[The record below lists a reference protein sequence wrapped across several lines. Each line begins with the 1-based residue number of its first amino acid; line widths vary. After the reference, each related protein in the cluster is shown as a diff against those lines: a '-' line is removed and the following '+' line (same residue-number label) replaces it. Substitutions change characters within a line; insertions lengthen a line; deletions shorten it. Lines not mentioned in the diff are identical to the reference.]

1 MAFSRRIEGMGR
13 LWWMVGFVAVAA
25 CGDDAPPM
33 EGGETSGG
41 TTATTTAVAPS
52 TTGTNDDDSSESS
65 GGPTVPEPEPD
76 VDWSPVSCDALDPNY
91 CAFPFPSN
99 VHTVAAADTPTG
111 RRVQIDPEAWPVT
124 LDGTQVDLSVLERS
138 DGFSTSGA
146 MMVHM
151 PGATV
156 TGLPSPLDIGFSL
169 DPESPSVL
177 LNAQTGERV
186 PHFSELDM
194 SHAQA
199 DKRVLF
205 VRPAVRLEEGTRYIV
220 AIRDVL
226 DADGDALPPSAAF
239 EVLRDL
245 RPTEDEGLDARRP
258 LYADIFGRLEEA
270 GVERGSLQL
279 AWDFTTASREN
290 ITGTML
296 EIRDDALEVIGA
308 GGPEFTIERIEDDFS
323 DNILRRVAGTISVP
337 LYLETEETG
346 TGFNW
351 GDDDIPAQN
360 GFAEFDFE
368 VLIPYAAMEEPA
380 PILHVGHGLLGSLE
394 EVRSGHYQRL
404 ANQHNFVLVATDW
417 AGMATPDL
425 LNVAGFLS
433 AGEIHRF
440 HTVADRLQQGIVNAI
455 VFSRALQGDLGAD
468 AALDMGQHS
477 AVDPSRVFY
486 AGSSQGGIMGSVLLA
501 VSPDIQRGI
510 LDVPGQPYN
519 LMLNRSQGFNTYLGL
534 LWQNYDNPI
543 DIQFGLSIVQ
553 MMWDR
558 SEPAGYTHLIRD
570 GLLPGSPP
578 KDVLMQVAI
587 GDHQVT
593 TLAAHIMARS
603 ANIPNLGPVNRE
615 VWGVES
621 VEGTVEGAAMIE
633 YDWGNSEPIENVP
646 ADDDNGEDTHGKLR
660 NLQISIET
668 RVQFLL
674 EGTIETHCDGPC
686 DPE

>member
-1 MAFSRRIEGMGR
+1 M
-13 LWWMVGFVAVAA
+13 MVCVAVAA

-33 EGGETSGG
+33 ESGEASGS
-41 TTATTTAVAPS
+41 TAVATTTVAASSTS
-52 TTGTNDDDSSESS
+52 TTDGDSSGSS
-65 GGPTVPEPEPD
+65 GGPTVPEPEPE
-76 VDWSPVSCDALDPNY
+76 VDWSPVTCDALDPNY

-99 VHTVAAADTPTG
+99 VHTVADPETPTG
-111 RRVQIDPEAWPVT
+111 RRVRLDPQGWPVT
-124 LDGTQVDLSVLERS
+124 LGGIQVDLSVLERS

-146 MMVHM
+146 MLVHM

-156 TGLPSPLDIGFSL
+156 TGLPTPLDIGFSL
-169 DPESPSVL
+169 EPESPTVL
-177 LNAQTGERV
+177 LNAETGERV
-186 PHFSELDM
+186 AHFSELDM
-194 SHAQA
+194 SHNQA

-220 AIRDVL
+220 AIRNVVDS
-226 DADGDALPPSAAF
+226 DGEPLAASPAF

-245 RPTEDEGLDARRP
+245 RPTDDADLDARRP
-258 LYADIFGRLEEA
+258 LYADIFGRLGDA
-270 GVERGSLQL
+270 GVSRDSLQL

-290 ITGTML
+290 ITGSML
-296 EIRDDALEVIGA
+296 EIRDDALEVLGS
-308 GGPEFTIERIEDDFS
+308 GGPEFDIERIEDDYS
-323 DNILRRVAGTISVP
+323 DNIMRRVEGTISVP

-351 GDDDIPAQN
+351 GDDGVPAQN
-360 GFAEFDFE
+360 GFADFDFE
-368 VLIPYAAMEEPA
+368 VLIPYAAMDEPA

-433 AGEIHRF
+433 SGEIHRF
-440 HTVADRLQQGIVNAI
+440 QTVADRLQQGVLNAI

-468 AALDMGQHS
+468 VALEVGDHS
-477 AVDPSRVFY
+477 AVDPSRVLY

-501 VSPDIQRGI
+501 VSPDIERGI

-534 LWQNYDNPI
+534 LLQNYDDPV
-543 DIQFGLSIVQ
+543 DIQFGLSVIQ

-593 TLAAHIMARS
+593 TIAAHIMARS
-603 ANIPNLGPVNRE
+603 ANVPNLGPLNRDVFGLE
-615 VWGVES
+615 TVQ
-621 VEGTVEGAAMIE
+621 GTVQGAAMIE
-633 YDWGNSEPIENVP
+633 YDWGNTEPVVNIP
-646 ADDDNGEDTHGKLR
+646 ADDGEDPHGKLR
-660 NLQISIET
+660 NLDVSLET

-686 DPE
+686 DPQ

>member
-1 MAFSRRIEGMGR
+1 M
-13 LWWMVGFVAVAA
+13 AVAA

-33 EGGETSGG
+33 ESGG
-41 TTATTTAVAPS
+41 SSSGSTGSSTTTIAPS
-52 TTGTNDDDSSESS
+52 STGTTQAQSSESS
-65 GGPTVPEPEPD
+65 GGPTVPEPDPE
-76 VDWSPVSCDALDPNY
+76 VDWSPVTCDALDPNY

-99 VHTVAAADTPTG
+99 VHTVAAPDTSTG
-111 RRVQIDPEAWPVT
+111 RRVQIDPAGWPIT

-151 PGATV
+151 PGATG
-156 TGLPSPLDIGFSL
+156 TGLPTPLDIGFSL
-169 DPESPSVL
+169 DPESPTVL
-177 LNAQTGERV
+177 LNAATGERV

-194 SHAQA
+194 SHTQA

-220 AIRDVL
+220 AIRDVV
-226 DADGDALPPSAAF
+226 DSVGDPLAPSEAF

-245 RPTEDEGLDARRP
+245 RPTDDQDLDARRA
-258 LYADIFGRLEEA
+258 LYADIFGRLGDA
-270 GVERGSLQL
+270 GVQRDTLQL

-290 ITGTML
+290 ITSTML
-296 EIRDDALEVIGA
+296 EIRDDALEVIGT
-308 GGPEFTIERIEDDFS
+308 GGPEYNIERIEDDYS
-323 DNILRRVAGTISVP
+323 ENIMRRVAGTISVP

-351 GDDDIPAQN
+351 GADGVPEQN

-368 VLIPYAAMEEPA
+368 VLIPYAAMDAPA

-394 EVRSGHYQRL
+394 ELRSGHYQRL

-468 AALDMGQHS
+468 AALDLGDHS
-477 AVDPSRVFY
+477 AVDPSSVFY

-501 VSPDIQRGI
+501 VSPDIRRGI

-603 ANIPNLGPVNRE
+603 ANIPNLGPLNRD
-615 VWGVES
+615 VWGLETAM
-621 VEGTVEGAAMIE
+621 GTVEGAAMIE
-633 YDWGNSEPIENVP
+633 YDWGNSEPLHNVP
-646 ADDDNGEDTHGKLR
+646 ADDGEDPHGRLR
-660 NLQISIET
+660 NLDVSLET

>member
-1 MAFSRRIEGMGR
+1 MARVG
-13 LWWMVGFVAVAA
+13 WMMVCLAVAA

-33 EGGETSGG
+33 ESGG
-41 TTATTTAVAPS
+41 TSGSTAAATTTVASSS
-52 TTGTNDDDSSESS
+52 TSTSDADGSESS
-65 GGPTVPEPEPD
+65 GGPTVPEPDPE
-76 VDWSPVSCDALDPNY
+76 VDWPTVTCDALDPNY

-99 VHTVAAADTPTG
+99 VHTIAAPQTPTG
-111 RRVQIDPEAWPVT
+111 RRVKIDPEGWLVT
-124 LDGTQVDLSVLERS
+124 TSGLQVDLSVLERS
-138 DGFSTSGA
+138 DGFSTSAA

-151 PGATV
+151 PGASV
-156 TGLPSPLDIGFSL
+156 TGLPSPLDIGSSL
-169 DPESPSVL
+169 QPESPTVL
-177 LNAQTGERV
+177 LDAQTGERV

-194 SHAQA
+194 SHGQA

-220 AIRDVL
+220 AIRNVL
-226 DADGDALPPSAAF
+226 DAEGDPLTPSPAF

-245 RPTEDEGLDARRP
+245 RPTQDEGLEARRP
-258 LYADIFGRLEEA
+258 LYADIFGRLAEA

-290 ITGTML
+290 ITGSML

-308 GGPEFTIERIEDDFS
+308 GGPGFEIERVEDDYS
-323 DNILRRVAGTISVP
+323 DNIMRRVTGTISVP
-337 LYLETEETG
+337 LYLETEATG

-351 GDDDIPAQN
+351 GQDGMPVQN
-360 GFAEFDFE
+360 GFADFDFE
-368 VLIPYAAMEEPA
+368 VLIPYAAMEAPA

-394 EVRSGHYQRL
+394 EVGSGHYQRL

-433 AGEIHRF
+433 TGEIHRF
-440 HTVADRLQQGIVNAI
+440 HTVADRLQQGVLNAI

-468 AALDMGQHS
+468 VALDLGDHS

-519 LMLNRSQGFNTYLGL
+519 LLLNRSVDFENYLGL

-543 DIQFGLSIVQ
+543 DIQFGLSLIQ

-578 KDVLMQVAI
+578 KDVLLQVAI
-587 GDHQVT
+587 GDHQVS
-593 TLAAHIMARS
+593 TLGAHIMAR
-603 ANIPNLGPVNRE
+603 AAGVPNLGPVNRE
-615 VWGVES
+615 IWGLETA
-621 VEGTVEGAAMIE
+621 EGTVEGSAMIE
-633 YDWGNSEPIENVP
+633 YEFGVVEPIVNIPTE
-646 ADDDNGEDTHGKLR
+646 DGEDPHGKLR
-660 NLQISIET
+660 NLEQSIET
-668 RVQFLL
+668 RAQFLL

>member
-1 MAFSRRIEGMGR
+1 MRGVWSIVVC
-13 LWWMVGFVAVAA
+13 LAVAA

-33 EGGETSGG
+33 ESAETSGS
-41 TTATTTAVAPS
+41 TSVAATSVAPS
-52 TTGTNDDDSSESS
+52 STGTTEVESSSSS
-65 GGPTVPEPEPD
+65 GGPTVPEPEPE
-76 VDWSPVSCDALDPNY
+76 VDWQAVTCDALDPNY

-99 VHTVAAADTPTG
+99 VHTVADPTTPTG
-111 RRVQIDPEAWPVT
+111 RRVRLDTEAWPVT
-124 LDGTQVDLSVLERS
+124 LGGVQVDLSVLERS
-138 DGFSTSGA
+138 DGFSTSAA
-146 MMVHM
+146 MLVHM

-156 TGLPSPLDIGFSL
+156 TGLPSPLDIELSL
-169 DPESPSVL
+169 GPESPTVL
-177 LNAQTGERV
+177 LNAETGERV

-194 SHAQA
+194 SHTQP

-205 VRPAVRLEEGTRYIV
+205 VRPAVRLEEGTRYIA
-220 AIRDVL
+220 AIRNVL
-226 DADGDALPPSAAF
+226 DTEGAALAPSDAF
-239 EVLRDL
+239 EILRDL
-245 RPTEDEGLDARRP
+245 RPTDDEALDARRP
-258 LYADIFGRLEEA
+258 LYADIFGRLADA
-270 GVERGSLQL
+270 GVERRTLQL

-290 ITGTML
+290 ITSSML
-296 EIRDDALEVIGA
+296 EIRDDALAVIGS
-308 GGPEFTIERIEDDFS
+308 GGPEYDIERIEEDYS
-323 DNILRRVAGTISVP
+323 ENIMRRVAGTLSVP
-337 LYLETEETG
+337 LYLETAETG

-351 GDDDIPAQN
+351 GEQGIPAQN

-368 VLIPYAAMEEPA
+368 VLIPYAAMDAPA

-394 EVRSGHYQRL
+394 ELRSGHYQRL
-404 ANQHNFVLVATDW
+404 ANEHNFVLVATDW

-433 AGEIHRF
+433 SGEIHRF
-440 HTVADRLQQGIVNAI
+440 QTVADRLQQGVLNAI

-468 AALDMGQHS
+468 VALEVGDHSALD
-477 AVDPSRVFY
+477 PSQILY

-534 LWQNYDNPI
+534 LLQNYDDPV
-543 DIQFGLSIVQ
+543 DIQFGLSVIQ

-587 GDHQVT
+587 GDQQVT

-603 ANIPNLGPVNRE
+603 AGIPNLGPHNRE
-615 VWGVES
+615 VWGLETVR
-621 VEGTVEGAAMIE
+621 GTVEGAAMIE
-633 YDWGNSEPIENVP
+633 YDWGNTEPLLNVP
-646 ADDDNGEDTHGKLR
+646 AEEGEDPHGKLR
-660 NLQISIET
+660 NLDVSIET

-674 EGTIETHCDGPC
+674 EGTIETHCAGPC

>member
-1 MAFSRRIEGMGR
+1 MA
-13 LWWMVGFVAVAA
+13 
-25 CGDDAPPM
+25 
-33 EGGETSGG
+33 
-41 TTATTTAVAPS
+41 
-52 TTGTNDDDSSESS
+52 
-65 GGPTVPEPEPD
+65 
-76 VDWSPVSCDALDPNY
+76 CDALDPSY

-99 VHTVAAADTPTG
+99 VHTVADPETSTG
-111 RRVQIDPEAWPVT
+111 RRVRIDPQGWPVT
-124 LDGTQVDLSVLERS
+124 VSGIQVDLSVLERS
-138 DGFSTSGA
+138 DGFSTSAA
-146 MMVHM
+146 MVVHM

-156 TGLPSPLDIGFSL
+156 AGLATPLDLGFSL
-169 DPESPSVL
+169 EPESPTVL
-177 LNAQTGERV
+177 LNAETGERV

-194 SHAQA
+194 SHTQ
-199 DKRVLF
+199 DDRRVLF
-205 VRPAVRLEEGTRYIV
+205 IRPAVRLEEGTRYIV
-220 AIRDVL
+220 AIRDVV
-226 DADGDALPPSAAF
+226 DGDGEPLAPSAAF

-245 RPTEDEGLDARRP
+245 QPTEDDDLDARRP
-258 LYADIFGRLEEA
+258 LYADIFRRLEDA
-270 GVERGSLQL
+270 GVQRGTLQL

-296 EIRDDALEVIGA
+296 EIRDDALEVMGA
-308 GGPEFTIERIEDDFS
+308 EGPEYAIERTEDEVS
-323 DNILRRVAGTISVP
+323 ENIMRRVTGTVSVP
-337 LYLETEETG
+337 LYLETAQTG

-351 GDDDIPAQN
+351 GDDGVPAQN
-360 GFAEFDFE
+360 GFADFDFE
-368 VLIPYAAMEEPA
+368 ILIPYAAMDAPA

-433 AGEIHRF
+433 SGEIHRF
-440 HTVADRLQQGIVNAI
+440 QTVADRLQQGVLNAI

-468 AALDMGQHS
+468 AALDMGDHS
-477 AVDPSRVFY
+477 AVDPSQVFY

-534 LWQNYDNPI
+534 LLQNYDDPV
-543 DIQFGLSIVQ
+543 DIQFGLSVIQ

-603 ANIPNLGPVNRE
+603 ADIPNLGPLNRD
-615 VWGVES
+615 VFGLDTAQ
-621 VEGTVEGAAMIE
+621 GTVEGAAMIE
-633 YDWGNSEPIENVP
+633 YDWGNSEPLVNIP
-646 ADDDNGEDTHGKLR
+646 ADDGEDPHGKLR
-660 NLQISIET
+660 NLDVSIET

>member
-1 MAFSRRIEGMGR
+1 M
-13 LWWMVGFVAVAA
+13 MVCVAMAA

-33 EGGETSGG
+33 QSGETSGS
-41 TTATTTAVAPS
+41 TEVTATAPS
-52 TTGTNDDDSSESS
+52 SSGSTADAESSDSS
-65 GGPTVPEPEPD
+65 GGPSVPEPAPV
-76 VDWSPVSCDALDPNY
+76 VDWQPVTCDALDPNY

-99 VHTVAAADTPTG
+99 VHTVAAPETSTG
-111 RRVQIDPEAWPVT
+111 RRVRIDPQGWPVT
-124 LDGTQVDLSVLERS
+124 LSGIQVDLSVLERS
-138 DGFSTSGA
+138 DGFSTSAA

-156 TGLPSPLDIGFSL
+156 QGLPTAADLGFSL
-169 DPESPSVL
+169 TPESPTVL
-177 LNAQTGERV
+177 LNAETGERV

-194 SHAQA
+194 SHGQD

-205 VRPAVRLEEGTRYIV
+205 VRPVVRLEEGTRYIV

-226 DADGDALPPSAAF
+226 DSEGEPLEPSPAF

-245 RPTEDEGLDARRP
+245 RPTDDEGLDARRP
-258 LYADIFGRLEEA
+258 LYADIFSRLGDA
-270 GVERGSLQL
+270 GIERGSLQL

-296 EIRDDALEVIGA
+296 EIRDDALEVLGP
-308 GGPEFTIERIEDDFS
+308 GGPEFNIERIEEDYS
-323 DNILRRVAGTISVP
+323 ENIMRRVAGTISVP

-351 GDDDIPAQN
+351 GEDGRPEQN
-360 GFAEFDFE
+360 GYGEFDFE
-368 VLIPYAAMEEPA
+368 VLIPYAAMQTPA

-394 EVRSGHYQRL
+394 ELRSGHYQRL

-433 AGEIHRF
+433 SGEIHRF
-440 HTVADRLQQGIVNAI
+440 HTVADRLQQGVLNAI
-455 VFSRALQGDLGAD
+455 VFSRALQGDLGSD
-468 AALDMGQHS
+468 AALDMGTHS

-501 VSPDIQRGI
+501 VSPDIERGI

-534 LWQNYDNPI
+534 LLQNYDNPL
-543 DIQFGLSIVQ
+543 DIQFGLSVIQ

-558 SEPAGYTHLIRD
+558 SEPAGYTHLIRE
-570 GLLPGSPP
+570 GLLAGSPP
-578 KDVLMQVAI
+578 KDVLLQVAI
-587 GDHQVT
+587 GDHQVS
-593 TLAAHIMARS
+593 TLAAHIMARA
-603 ANIPNLGPVNRE
+603 ANVPNLGPLNRE
-615 VWGVES
+615 VWGLET

-633 YDWGNSEPIENVP
+633 YDWGNSEPLINVP
-646 ADDDNGEDTHGKLR
+646 AEDGEDPHGKLR
-660 NLQISIET
+660 NLDVSIET